1 MNFTTE
7 KSFILA
13 SASPRRK
20 ELFKRLNVPFKILV
34 ATVEETSIK
43 DDNPA
48 QYVKKVALLKATDVA
63 KRNPGHIVIGAD
75 TIVVKGQELLHKL
88 KDANE
93 AIKHLK
99 QLRGNV
105 HEVMTA
111 VAIIDDVGN
120 KIAFVEKTEVYFK
133 QVPDTLIEAY
143 VATGDCYDK
152 AGGYGIQTDGVFLV
166 EGIKGDYLNV
176 VGLPLARLT
185 ELLVETKLIS
195 I

>member
-20 ELFKRLNVPFKILV
+20 ELFERLNVPFKILV

-63 KRNPGHIVIGAD
+63 KRNPGHVVIGAD
-75 TIVVKGQELLHKL
+75 TIVVKGQELLHKP

-120 KIAFVEKTEVYFK
+120 KTAFVEKTEVYFK

-143 VATGDCYDK
+143 VATGDCFDK

-185 ELLVETKLIS
+185 ELLVDTKLIS